1 MRTIFSMML
10 LGVIAL
16 VAAPDTDISGKW
28 SGSFNLTRPDGETK
42 DSTAVLLLKQTGTEI
57 SGSVGPNEEEQHA
70 ITKGSIAGD
79 KITLEAADEGRVIRF
94 ELVVAA
100 DRITGEANMTNEGQ
114 TMKAKLDVTKVK

>member
-1 MRTIFSMML
+1 MRTIFSIML

-16 VAAPDTDISGKW
+16 VAAPDSNVSGKW

-94 ELVVAA
+94 DLVLAG

-114 TMKAKLDVTKVK
+114 TTKAKLDVTRVK